1 MANIALVERTAPP
14 LPIDGLQERLG
25 YRPREIARLT
35 GLAPA
40 TIYKWIE
47 QGDLR
52 ASRMGRSLIVPAEEV
67 RRLLGGSAA

>member
-1 MANIALVERTAPP
+1 MTDADNSRPAVVSMPP
-14 LPIDGLQERLG
+14 KAGPERLG

-47 QGDLR
+47 NGEIKAGRTGR
-52 ASRMGRSLIVPAEEV
+52 ALIVPAEEV
-67 RRLLGGSAA
+67 RRILGADAA